1 MAIGMNEGGGKRR
14 ETGRHQKNEAQPS
27 SSPRRAEGSVTGTGS
42 LYDLPHVYQAQAQEA
57 AERLQ
62 NLKNSDKIL
71 TPLSKIF
78 RDSDRYDF
86 GAVKALISVVAKSRA
101 IWGDALDSEPDQQE
115 VLLNWLAHL
124 DNDRLDQIVDLVKEY
139 RRLRVLPRA
148 EQRQLWQDSYEFL
161 LATEDLSDTERSE
174 VVNDAAQLN
183 QLSHRAQQAAKAEQ
197 ETERLFSLFAAE

>member
-86 GAVKALISVVAKSRA
+86 GAVK
-101 IWGDALDSEPDQQE
+101 DALDSEPDQQE